1 LKQGVNNLLPTDQ
14 QKDTVIFICQLLS
27 NLYQPINLFRY
38 DQRLQTI
45 YILAGINDGIEITI
59 NQEGIWDF
67 ES

>member
-1 LKQGVNNLLPTDQ
+1 MPTTK
-14 QKDTVIFICQLLS
+14 QKDTSIFICQLLS

-38 DQRLQTI
+38 DKRLKVI

-59 NQEGIWDF
+59 NQEGISSF